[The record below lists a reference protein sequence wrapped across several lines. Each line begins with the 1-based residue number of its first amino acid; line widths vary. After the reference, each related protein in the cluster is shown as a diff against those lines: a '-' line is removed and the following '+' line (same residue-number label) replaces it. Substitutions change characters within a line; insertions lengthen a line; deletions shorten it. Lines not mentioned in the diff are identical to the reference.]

1 VSDSN
6 GLQAKL
12 DTLPSK
18 PGVYLMKDGQGEVI
32 YVGKTVSLHSR
43 VRSYF
48 QISGQQQAKTRRLT
62 AEIADFE
69 WIITE
74 NELEALVLENL
85 LIKRHRPRFNVR
97 LRDDKTYPYVKIHWQ
112 DPYPKV
118 TVTRR
123 MIKDGAWYF
132 GPYASP
138 GAVRQTLD
146 SLRRIF
152 PYLTCNREIAG
163 HDDRPCLYYH
173 IQRCAGPCIGAV
185 SQSEYREMITGMA
198 RFLRG
203 ESDEVLTELR
213 ELMQSAA
220 DAWKFERAATYRDQI
235 TAARIVVERQKVV
248 SSTMADQDVIA
259 LSRQNGDGCAQVFF
273 IRRGK
278 LIGRE
283 LFILE
288 GTAHEDDTQVMPSFL
303 KQYYDQAAFIPPEI
317 LLPEALD
324 SGEAAIIEKWL
335 RGRRGAKV
343 SLRVPRRGHKRR
355 LVDMASENASETLTA
370 RRKQWESD
378 KSKQV
383 RALADIQQVLGLS
396 APPARIEAY
405 DISTLQGRHTVGS
418 MVVFAQGT
426 PRKSDYR
433 RFKVRGRGA
442 LGEPDDYAAMRE
454 VLTRRFRR
462 AVEPPSEDPGRK
474 ARTRDAVWTLLP
486 DLVLLDGGRG
496 QLGVG
501 LSVLEEYSLRDTVPI
516 VALAK
521 EREEIY
527 LPDRDEPLQ
536 FPPRSQGLFLVQ
548 RIRDEAHR
556 FAVTLHRRTRRREAL
571 ASELEEIPGIG
582 PRRRQALLKA
592 FGSLQGVRKAS
603 LEELSAVPG
612 MTHPA
617 AQAVKEHL

>member
-1 VSDSN
+1 
-6 GLQAKL
+6 
-12 DTLPSK
+12 
-18 PGVYLMKDGQGEVI
+18 MKDGQGEVI
-32 YVGKTVSLHSR
+32 YVGKTVSLRSR

-48 QISGQQQAKTRRLT
+48 QSAGQHQAKTRRLT

-85 LIKRHRPRFNVR
+85 LIKRHRPKFNVR

-112 DPYPKV
+112 DPFPKV

-123 MIKDGAWYF
+123 MMKDGAWYF

-152 PYLTCNREIAG
+152 PYLTCNREITG
-163 HDDRPCLYYH
+163 QDDRPCLYNH

-185 SQSEYREMITGMA
+185 TQTEYREMIAGMA

-213 ELMQSAA
+213 ERMQSASE
-220 DAWKFERAATYRDQI
+220 AWKFERAAMYRDQI
-235 TAARIVVERQKVV
+235 AAAQIVVERQKVV
-248 SSTMADQDVIA
+248 SPTMADQDVIA

-303 KQYYDQAAFIPPEI
+303 KQYYDQAAYIPPEI
-317 LLPEALD
+317 LLPEAVD
-324 SGEAAIIEKWL
+324 PAEAAVIEAWL

-343 SLRVPRRGHKRR
+343 SLRVPKRGHKRR
-355 LVDMASENASETLTA
+355 LVNMASENASETLTA
-370 RRKQWESD
+370 RRRQWEAD
-378 KSKQV
+378 KSRQV
-383 RALADIQQVLGLS
+383 RALADIQQTLGLS
-396 APPARIEAY
+396 SPPARIEAY

-418 MVVFAQGT
+418 M
-426 PRKSDYR
+426 
-433 RFKVRGRGA
+433 
-442 LGEPDDYAAMRE
+442 E

-474 ARTRDAVWTLLP
+474 ARTSDAVWTLLP

-501 LSVLEEYSLRDTVPI
+501 LGVLEEYSLRDTVPI

-521 EREEIY
+521 EREEMF
-527 LPDRDEPLQ
+527 LPERDEPLRL
-536 FPPRSQGLFLVQ
+536 PSRSQGLFLVQ

-556 FAVTLHRRTRRREAL
+556 YAITQHRRTRRKEAL

-592 FGSLQGVRKAS
+592 FGSLDGVRKAS

-617 AQAVKEHL
+617 AQSVKEHL